1 MTCSV
6 YWLKHARCYSVLTGS
21 HRVGAA
27 LKVTC
32 HESWCFKLEEA
43 TAMCATLMHALNNAT
58 WPRDI
63 RSCHY
68 TLLHT
73 KRKKQNRGCWCV
85 QQPEADPVTLPSPSP
100 IRQSYESLLCDIA
113 SLCIRIQ
120 NPIQLECNQT
130 LRRISRRQWPTFSQS
145 GAQKWSSHTL
155 GRLNYATDSANAVWM
170 CSGASHLRTAACRD
184 SILES
189 IICSPAALAV
199 LVQTRK
205 QWETQSNDF
214 NFLF

>member
-1 MTCSV
+1 MCDTD
-6 YWLKHARCYSVLTGS
+6 ARSQQCHLTQRHTFLSLYSPTHKKKKTKQRLLVRS
-21 HRVGAA
+21 I
-27 LKVTC
+27 
-32 HESWCFKLEEA
+32 
-43 TAMCATLMHALNNAT
+43 T
-58 WPRDI
+58 WGRSRDI
-63 RSCHY
+63 TEPR
-68 TLLHT
+68 
-73 KRKKQNRGCWCV
+73 
-85 QQPEADPVTLPSPSP
+85 P
-100 IRQSYESLLCDIA
+100 IWQSYESLLCDIA

>member
-21 HRVGAA
+21 HCVGAA

-32 HESWCFKLEEA
+32 HESWCFKLEE
-43 TAMCATLMHALNNAT
+43 ATLMHALNNAT

-68 TLLHT
+68 THT
-73 KRKKQNRGCWCV
+73 PSPTNRGCWCNN
-85 QQPEADPVTLPSPSP
+85 PRHIPWHYRAPVHFDKVPNLYFV
-100 IRQSYESLLCDIA
+100 IQLLRR
-113 SLCIRIQ
+113 LCIQIQ

-130 LRRISRRQWPTFSQS
+130 LRRIRRRQWPTFSQS

-189 IICSPAALAV
+189 RICSPAALAV
-199 LVQTRK
+199 LVQMRK
-205 QWETQSNDF
+205 QWETQSDDF

>member
-1 MTCSV
+1 M
-6 YWLKHARCYSVLTGS
+6 
-21 HRVGAA
+21 
-27 LKVTC
+27 
-32 HESWCFKLEEA
+32 
-43 TAMCATLMHALNNAT
+43 
-58 WPRDI
+58 
-63 RSCHY
+63 
-68 TLLHT
+68 
-73 KRKKQNRGCWCV
+73 
-85 QQPEADPVTLPSPSP
+85 TLPSPSP

-214 NFLF
+214 NFLFLNRHIFQKGSHAEENITAKVHKLMPAFSNLERSTFYQWLWVVMETVVLWLGGGGYP